1 MSEISVASR
10 QLEPALIEA
19 RDQRVLGEIVTHHRT
34 ALRVLTESGA
44 ETGDV
49 YVDAQGH
56 RWRVTRHK
64 IGRCLEGIRFDC
76 RIPPLV
82 MQSVILVGLRFAA
95 GASEIDDEPTTTQEE
110 TVTP

>member
-1 MSEISVASR
+1 MSEISIPTR
-10 QLEPALIEA
+10 QFEHALNEA
-19 RDQRVLGEIVTHHRT
+19 RDQRVIGEIVTHHRT

-49 YVDAQGH
+49 YIDAQGH

-64 IGRCLEGIRFDC
+64 IGRCLEGIGFDC
-76 RIPPLV
+76 RIPPLLL
-82 MQSVILVGLRFAA
+82 QSVILVGLRFAA
-95 GASEIDDEPTTTQEE
+95 GTGEIDDEPTTTQEE

>member
-1 MSEISVASR
+1 MSEISIASR
-10 QLEPALIEA
+10 QLEHALIEA
-19 RDQRVLGEIVTHHRT
+19 RTARALGELVTHHRT

-64 IGRCLEGIRFDC
+64 IGRCLEGVGFDC
-76 RIPPLV
+76 RIPPLLL
-82 MQSVILVGLRFAA
+82 QSVILVGLRFAA
-95 GASEIDDEPTTTQEE
+95 GAGEIGDEPTTTQEE